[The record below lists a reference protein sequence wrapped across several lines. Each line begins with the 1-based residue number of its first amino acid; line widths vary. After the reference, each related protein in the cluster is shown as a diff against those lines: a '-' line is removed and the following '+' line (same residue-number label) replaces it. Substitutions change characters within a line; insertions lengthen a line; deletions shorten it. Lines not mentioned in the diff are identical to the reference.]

1 MTGLPRS
8 SSYFTLSTMLAH
20 NLGRELQMH
29 VAEPTRRTTPTR
41 APHYELKTLG
51 TLRHLLLRQAGRLT
65 RPQGR
70 LCLST
75 AATGVARREF
85 ETMYRALAA
94 SPNATSG

>member
-1 MTGLPRS
+1 M
-8 SSYFTLSTMLAH
+8 
-20 NLGRELQMH
+20 Q

-75 AATGVARREF
+75 AASGVARREF
-85 ETMYRALAA
+85 ENIYQALAA
-94 SPNATSG
+94 